1 MSNALDHKETEFAL
15 KVRRALDENINSL
28 PAASLDKLAAA
39 RRTAIARKKPE
50 KVAVAAP
57 VFAPALAGA
66 GAAGSV
72 HLDGAGSGHAG
83 SGHTGKRG
91 RFSRLALAWPLLA
104 LVIGLAG
111 IAYWEDQQRTA
122 ELADIDAAML
132 SDNLPLDAY
141 LDHGFNAYLTRNH

>member
-1 MSNALDHKETEFAL
+1 MTTAPEQKETEFAL
-15 KVRRALDENINSL
+15 KIRRALDENIAAI
-28 PAASLDKLAAA
+28 PAASLDRLAAG
-39 RRTAIARKKPE
+39 RRVAIASKKSE
-50 KVAVAAP
+50 RVALAAP
-57 VFAPALAGA
+57 VLTPAFA
-66 GAAGSV
+66 GAAGQ
-72 HLDGAGSGHAG
+72 LNASGTEHPRAV
-83 SGHTGKRG
+83 RG

-132 SDNLPLDAY
+132 SDTLPLDAY

>member
-39 RRTAIARKKPE
+39 RRMAIARKKPE

-57 VFAPALAGA
+57 VFAPSLAGA
-66 GAAGSV
+66 GAAGS
-72 HLDGAGSGHAG
+72 LGAAGPGHA
-83 SGHTGKRG
+83 GKRG

>member
-1 MSNALDHKETEFAL
+1 MSNAPDQKEAEFAL
-15 KVRRALDENINSL
+15 KVRRALDESITTL

-39 RRTAIARKKPE
+39 RRTALARKKPE
-50 KVAVAAP
+50 KVAVP

-66 GAAGSV
+66 GMAPSLGGPVPGPS
-72 HLDGAGSGHAG
+72 
-83 SGHTGKRG
+83 GKRG

-104 LVIGLAG
+104 LAIGLAG

>member
-1 MSNALDHKETEFAL
+1 MSNALDQKETEFAL
-15 KVRRALDENINSL
+15 KVRRALDENINTL

-39 RRTAIARKKPE
+39 RRMALARKKPE
-50 KVAVAAP
+50 KAAVAAP

-66 GAAGSV
+66 GMAPGAAGPGSFGAAGS
-72 HLDGAGSGHAG
+72 GP
-83 SGHTGKRG
+83 TGKRG

>member
-28 PAASLDKLAAA
+28 PTASLDKLAAG

-66 GAAGSV
+66 GIA
-72 HLDGAGSGHAG
+72 GAGIAG
-83 SGHTGKRG
+83 PGSHDSGHTGKRG

-111 IAYWEDQQRTA
+111 IAYFEDQQRTA

-132 SDNLPLDAY
+132 SDTLPLDAY

>member
-15 KVRRALDENINSL
+15 KVRRALDENVNSL

-66 GAAGSV
+66 GMAGPGS
-72 HLDGAGSGHAG
+72 LGPAGSGHA
-83 SGHTGKRG
+83 GKRG

-111 IAYWEDQQRTA
+111 IAYFEDQQRTA

-132 SDNLPLDAY
+132 SDTLPLDAY

>member
-1 MSNALDHKETEFAL
+1 MSNALDQKETEFAL

-39 RRTAIARKKPE
+39 RRTALARKKPE
-50 KVAVAAP
+50 KAAVSAP
-57 VFAPALAGA
+57 VFAPTLAGA
-66 GAAGSV
+66 GMAPGAAGFGSLGAAGS
-72 HLDGAGSGHAG
+72 GPA
-83 SGHTGKRG
+83 GKRG

>member
-1 MSNALDHKETEFAL
+1 MSNALDQKETEFAL

-66 GAAGSV
+66 GVAPGSF
-72 HLDGAGSGHAG
+72 GSAG

>member
-1 MSNALDHKETEFAL
+1 MSNALDQKETEFAL

-57 VFAPALAGA
+57 VFAPSLAGA
-66 GAAGSV
+66 GASGS
-72 HLDGAGSGHAG
+72 LGAAGSGHA
-83 SGHTGKRG
+83 GKRG

>member
-1 MSNALDHKETEFAL
+1 MSNALDQKENEFAL

-66 GAAGSV
+66 GLAPGSF
-72 HLDGAGSGHAG
+72 GAAGSGHA
-83 SGHTGKRG
+83 GKRG

-104 LVIGLAG
+104 LV
-111 IAYWEDQQRTA
+111 
-122 ELADIDAAML
+122 
-132 SDNLPLDAY
+132 
-141 LDHGFNAYLTRNH
+141 HGFNAYLTRNH

>member
-1 MSNALDHKETEFAL
+1 MSNALDQKETEFAL
-15 KVRRALDENINSL
+15 KVRRALDENINTL
-28 PAASLDKLAAA
+28 PAASLEKLAAA
-39 RRTAIARKKPE
+39 RRTALARKKPE
-50 KVAVAAP
+50 KTAVAAP
-57 VFAPALAGA
+57 VFVPALAGA
-66 GAAGSV
+66 GAGG
-72 HLDGAGSGHAG
+72 LDSLGAPGSGPA
-83 SGHTGKRG
+83 GKRG

>member
-1 MSNALDHKETEFAL
+1 MSNALDQKENEFAL
-15 KVRRALDENINSL
+15 KVRRALDG
-28 PAASLDKLAAA
+28 AGLAAGS
-39 RRTAIARKKPE
+39 
-50 KVAVAAP
+50 
-57 VFAPALAGA
+57 F
-66 GAAGSV
+66 GAAGS
-72 HLDGAGSGHAG
+72 GP
-83 SGHTGKRG
+83 TGKRG

>member
-1 MSNALDHKETEFAL
+1 MSNALDQKENEFAL

-57 VFAPALAGA
+57 VFAPVLAGA
-66 GAAGSV
+66 GLAPGSF
-72 HLDGAGSGHAG
+72 GAAGSGHA
-83 SGHTGKRG
+83 GKRG

>member
-1 MSNALDHKETEFAL
+1 MSNALDQKETEFAL

-57 VFAPALAGA
+57 VFAPSLAGA
-66 GAAGSV
+66 SAAGSGT
-72 HLDGAGSGHAG
+72 LGGAGSGHA
-83 SGHTGKRG
+83 GKRG

-104 LVIGLAG
+104 LVIGLAS

>member
-1 MSNALDHKETEFAL
+1 MSTALDHKETEFAL
-15 KVRRALDENINSL
+15 KIRRALDENIAAI
-28 PAASLDKLAAA
+28 PAASLERMATG
-39 RRTAIARKKPE
+39 RRVAIARKKPE
-50 KVAVAAP
+50 RVAFAAP
-57 VFAPALAGA
+57 VLTPAFAGA
-66 GAAGSV
+66 LGESNGQTNESAPERRAA
-72 HLDGAGSGHAG
+72 
-83 SGHTGKRG
+83 RG

>member
-1 MSNALDHKETEFAL
+1 MSNALDQKETEFAL
-15 KVRRALDENINSL
+15 KVRRALDENINTL

-39 RRTAIARKKPE
+39 RRTALARKKPE
-50 KVAVAAP
+50 KAVVAAP

-66 GAAGSV
+66 GAAGLGAAGPGS
-72 HLDGAGSGHAG
+72 LGAAGSGPA
-83 SGHTGKRG
+83 GKRG

>member
-1 MSNALDHKETEFAL
+1 MSNALDQKETEFAL

-66 GAAGSV
+66 GAPGS
-72 HLDGAGSGHAG
+72 LGSAG